1 MDTKALEQKIIQGC
15 KAGKAKYQEML
26 YELYYGKMMSVCL
39 RYAQDREEA
48 RDILQEGYIKVFN
61 GIANFKGEGSL
72 EGWVRRIMVNTAI
85 NHYHKNK
92 KHHFNSSIE
101 DDFNDPSDNALYDD
115 KVIQAMNYEDL
126 LKLIRALPPAYQ
138 AVFNLY
144 VLEGY
149 NHKEIGELLN
159 INEGT
164 SKSNLAK
171 ARMKLQ
177 KQLNQWLDN
186 KSYSPYVEEG

>member
-1 MDTKALEQKIIQGC
+1 MDIKALEQTIIQGC
-15 KAGKAKYQEML
+15 RAGKAKYQEML

-39 RYAQDREEA
+39 RYARDREEA

-61 GIANFKGEGSL
+61 GIANFKGDGSL
-72 EGWVRRIMVNTAI
+72 EGWIRRIMVNTAI

-92 KHHFNSSIE
+92 KYNLHSSIE
-101 DDFNDPSDNALYDD
+101 EDFNDPPENALYDD
-115 KVIQAMNYEDL
+115 KVIQEMNYEDL
-126 LKLIRALPPAYQ
+126 LKLIRTLPPAYQ
-138 AVFNLY
+138 TVFNLY